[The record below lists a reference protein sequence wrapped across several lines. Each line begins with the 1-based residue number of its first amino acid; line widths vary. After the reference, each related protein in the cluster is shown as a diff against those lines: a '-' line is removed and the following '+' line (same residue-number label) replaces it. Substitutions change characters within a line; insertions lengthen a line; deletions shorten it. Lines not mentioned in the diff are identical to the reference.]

1 MAEVAFH
8 EVTKVFQTAAAVED
22 LTLLVEDGEFL
33 VLVGPSGCGK
43 TTALRM
49 VAGLDEP
56 TSGAVV
62 IGGRIVNGVP
72 PQDRDVAMVFQN
84 YALYPHQ
91 TVRQNLA
98 FGLKQHKVPKDV
110 VRERVAE
117 VSSLLAL
124 GELLDRKPAQ
134 LSGGQ
139 RQRVAMG
146 RALARSPQVFLLDE
160 PLSNLD
166 AQLRTQLRA
175 ELRRIHQQLPTTS
188 IYVTHDQVEAMTLG
202 DRVAVMNQGRLLQ
215 LGTPQEIY
223 RSPVDLFVAS
233 FIGSPP
239 MNLLRAVA
247 SDGRIDAGDIQTTVE
262 GVPNGPVV
270 VGIRPESF
278 HLSDGGEQEPAVDV
292 RVEVV
297 ELLGHETILYA
308 SVRGERAVAAGADA
322 GLPPLPSERATIIAR
337 LDARRQPSVG
347 ETISLAF
354 SREDMRLFDGTTG
367 DALLPPSSSD
377 TRLRTI
383 AT

>member
-1 MAEVAFH
+1 
-8 EVTKVFQTAAAVED
+8 
-22 LTLLVEDGEFL
+22 
-33 VLVGPSGCGK
+33 PGCGK

-98 FGLKQHKVPKDV
+98 FGLKQRKVAKEV

-124 GELLDRKPAQ
+124 DELLDRKPAQ

-146 RALARSPQVFLLDE
+146 RALARSP
-160 PLSNLD
+160 PTNL
-166 AQLRTQLRA
+166 
-175 ELRRIHQQLPTTS
+175 P
-188 IYVTHDQVEAMTLG
+188 
-202 DRVAVMNQGRLLQ
+202 
-215 LGTPQEIY
+215 
-223 RSPVDLFVAS
+223 
-233 FIGSPP
+233 
-239 MNLLRAVA
+239 RAVA
-247 SDGRIDAGDIQTTVE
+247 SDGRIDAGDFRATVE
-262 GVPNGPVV
+262 GTPNGPVV

-278 HLSDGGEQEPAVDV
+278 HLSDGGEHEPTVEV

-297 ELLGHETILYA
+297 ELLGHETILYG
-308 SVRGERAVAAGADA
+308 SVRGERAVAVGADA

-337 LDARRQPSVG
+337 LDAKRQPSVG
-347 ETISLAF
+347 DTVSLAF
-354 SREDMRLFDGTTG
+354 SREDLRLFGGPTG
-367 DALLPPSSSD
+367 DALPS
-377 TRLRTI
+377 
-383 AT
+383 